1 MQNTRPL
8 FKRALAY
15 ILDLFI
21 VLTISSLVSS
31 IPLLNKEINKYQE
44 IYKEYETEYN
54 SYMDTINLLNESY
67 QDNILTQEEY
77 DKFNESKYQK
87 IIAEKY
93 DDMDLSKEEHKQII
107 KKINDEFNKVA
118 QDYIYLL
125 NKNSTTNTVI
135 TLICTLLYF
144 GLLQYL
150 LKGQTVGKKI
160 LKLQVVSATDKDLNV
175 FNYLLRTLIIN
186 NVLLNTVGTL
196 FLIFASQK
204 LYTQAN
210 SIIETLISIVEA
222 IIIFTVIT
230 RQDSRGLHDLLFGTK
245 VISTEEVKTEIKEEN
260 IIEIK
265 EKTKTNITTKSKRK
279 SNNNKKTNKKVL
291 EAEYKDKK

>member
-1 MQNTRPL
+1 MTNTGSL
-8 FKRALAY
+8 FKRVVAY

-31 IPLLNKEINKYQE
+31 IPLLNKEINNYQE

-67 QDNILTQEEY
+67 QDNILSQEEY

-93 DDMDLSKEEHKQII
+93 DDMELSKEEHKQII
-107 KKINDEFNKVA
+107 EKINDEFNKVA

-186 NVLLNTVGTL
+186 NVLLNTIGTL
-196 FLIFASQK
+196 FLIFASQQ

-210 SIIETLISIVEA
+210 SIIGTLISIVEA
-222 IIIFTVIT
+222 VIIFTVMT
-230 RQDSRGLHDLLFGTK
+230 RQDARGLHDLLFGTK
-245 VISTEEVKTEIKEEN
+245 VISTEKTKREIKEEKE
-260 IIEIK
+260 IEIK
-265 EKTKTNITTKSKRK
+265 EQAKNTKKTKSKSH
-279 SNNNKKTNKKVL
+279 SNTTKKKQNKVL
-291 EAEYKDKK
+291 DAEYKDKK